1 MSAWRMTLTL
11 LFAGNNV
18 AEAELDL
25 QTISV
30 KELTL
35 EKPIWCFCCLRLF
48 ILYLLFIV
56 NQLPFMYI

>member
-30 KELTL
+30 K
-35 EKPIWCFCCLRLF
+35 
-48 ILYLLFIV
+48 
-56 NQLPFMYI
+56 